1 MSVHLRNSFMETP
14 SARLSQQW
22 QENINNRS
30 QNGSNTSIDTVQRT
44 SKRQLTPNSTHT
56 VGSASSSPLRVR
68 DVNVHPSGLFN
79 RSNFLSADDA
89 SLYPSSIRSSEHMPR
104 KRSWEIVEPI
114 PQHCRPPP
122 AFTLDPGSL
131 EDINL
136 KSQRDILYPDDEDSD
151 KENQEPIG
159 KVPRLSFDIVKE
171 EVLSTESSIPP
182 KDTRPRPL
190 PDVPA
195 ALRTSHSFKRWISH
209 LRPQSSK
216 KKKTL
221 TVRTQRWPL
230 DESPI
235 EQNIASGGKVKPRHS
250 GHQKTDSRSSA
261 GFVDAVK
268 AVVMERSAAT
278 PVSGKS
284 RRSNPFSRSN
294 RASRASEEQTRTLT
308 EQPQGLIS
316 TLDKVAIE
324 RATQRQ
330 KTLEELVESE
340 AGYVADLKVLLHAY
354 FTFLTLAPNVSQ
366 RASTQ
371 IHQNV
376 HEILKLH
383 EELLRHMQ
391 HVMKDLKT
399 QTDGSQH
406 GAASQSKPHRRGS
419 NEGHRIASAVAGLV
433 HTARTSFDSA
443 RPAHSKIQPTIAGT
457 SRATEIAKIFG
468 GMMGRFFVYEEY
480 GAKYE
485 LMLRELSVSSK
496 SITNWHAFERSI
508 EALTNSLASSG
519 ASEEAVKKGL
529 AFEDLLI
536 KPIQRIC
543 KYPLLFEELCNLTLE
558 SDSPEAHVELGSVLW
573 RLRQTAEATNR
584 ATNDQGTQI
593 KIQRSR
599 RLQDLLILPDFPTLP
614 PSLRLLGHPILCGV
628 LYVAYEC
635 KQEVCGD
642 YMLCVLFWS
651 HLLLARQQP
660 DDERYHVAAL
670 ISLCDSQVGKADEGR
685 ASYSWKLV
693 FEHTQHLYEFIFCAC
708 SLKEQ
713 EAWTGAIVQQAEKAT
728 HGRQEERSISVPSYG
743 LLTLNLNSLGPI
755 FGIPGSLTRRV
766 SAQRAATVHSRTNGA
781 QVIIHNTTPGK
792 RNREA
797 PDTVFSS
804 IGRSKSVMSAS
815 HVPILAPKRTERSR
829 MESSLA
835 DVWTRDRLPFPG
847 MNTHRDHVIRASA
860 SSMMRRISRASIS
873 STFSKRSAST
883 TSFSSLKPA
892 ASLADL
898 QKIGEGDDE
907 RDPRLEAYES
917 LRSTP
922 KADQGNEEKIE
933 GSGKVMRTGTVK
945 GVKLSD
951 ATNQVRDRE
960 VPRISGQTVRI
971 ESTEKGSPRMV
982 RNRRSVPGGLLK
994 GFSPEGLKGWHS

>member
-599 RLQDLLILPDFPTLP
+599 RLQDLLILPDF
-614 PSLRLLGHPILCGV
+614 
-628 LYVAYEC
+628 
-635 KQEVCGD
+635 
-642 YMLCVLFWS
+642 
-651 HLLLARQQP
+651 
-660 DDERYHVAAL
+660 
-670 ISLCDSQVGKADEGR
+670 
-685 ASYSWKLV
+685 
-693 FEHTQHLYEFIFCAC
+693 
-708 SLKEQ
+708 EQ

>member
-1 MSVHLRNSFMETP
+1 MGTP
-14 SARLSQQW
+14 STRLSQQW
-22 QENINNRS
+22 RENINNRS

-44 SKRQLTPNSTHT
+44 SKHQLTPNSTHS
-56 VGSASSSPLRVR
+56 VGSVSSSPLRVR
-68 DVNVHPSGLFN
+68 DVNVHSSRLLS

-89 SLYPSSIRSSEHMPR
+89 SLYPSSLRSSEHTPR
-104 KRSWEIVEPI
+104 KRSWEIVGPI

-122 AFTLDPGSL
+122 AFTLDPGLL
-131 EDINL
+131 EDIDLDDQKDNL
-136 KSQRDILYPDDEDSD
+136 YSDEEDSD
-151 KENQEPIG
+151 KENREPID
-159 KVPRLSFDIVKE
+159 KLPRLSFDIAKE

-195 ALRTSHSFKRWISH
+195 APRTSHSFKRWISH

-235 EQNIASGGKVKPRHS
+235 EHNIASGGKMKPRRS
-250 GHQKTDSRSSA
+250 GHQKADSRSSN

-278 PVSGKS
+278 PVLGKS

-294 RASRASEEQTRTLT
+294 RASRASEEQNRTLT

-316 TLDKVAIE
+316 TLDKVAIW

-376 HEILKLH
+376 TEILKLH
-383 EELLRHMQ
+383 EDLLRHMQ
-391 HVMKDLKT
+391 HAMKDFKT
-399 QTDGSQH
+399 QTDGSQP
-406 GAASQSKPHRRGS
+406 GTASQSKPHRLAS

-443 RPAHSKIQPTIAGT
+443 RPAHTKNQSTIVDT

-468 GMMGRFFVYEEY
+468 GTMGRFFVYEEY

-485 LMLRELSVSSK
+485 LMLRELSTSSK

-508 EALTNSLASSG
+508 EALANSLASSS
-519 ASEEAVKKGL
+519 ASSEAVKKGL

-558 SDSPEAHVELGSVLW
+558 SDSPEAHVELRSVLS
-573 RLRQTAEATNR
+573 RLRQAAEETNR

-599 RLQDLLILPDFPTLP
+599 RLQDLLILPNLPAPP

-660 DDERYHVAAL
+660 DAERYHVAAL
-670 ISLCDSQVGKADEGR
+670 ISLCDSQIGKADEGR
-685 ASYSWKLV
+685 GLRCHTASFSWKLI
-693 FEHTQHLYEFIFCAC
+693 FEHTQQLYELIFCAC
-708 SLKEQ
+708 SLREQ
-713 EAWTGAIVQQAEKAT
+713 EAWTSAIVQQAEKTT
-728 HGRQEERSISVPSYG
+728 HGRQKEPSLSVPSYG
-743 LLTLNLNSLGPI
+743 LLTLTLNSLCPI
-755 FGIPGSLTRRV
+755 FGMPGSLTRRV
-766 SAQRAATVHSRTNGA
+766 SVQRAATVHSKTNGA
-781 QVIIHNTTPGK
+781 QVIIRNTTPGK
-792 RNREA
+792 GNREG
-797 PDTVFSS
+797 PDTVFGS

-847 MNTHRDHVIRASA
+847 MSTHRDHVIRASA

-883 TSFSSLKPA
+883 TSFSSLKPV

-898 QKIGEGDDE
+898 QKIGERDDE

-922 KADQGNEEKIE
+922 KADQGNEEKTE
-933 GSGKVMRTGTVK
+933 GSGKVMRKGTVK

-994 GFSPEGLKGWHS
+994 GFSPEGLKGWRS